1 MEEIIALSV
10 KLIFA
15 CISVVLTAVVIPWL
29 KEKRLYTWVKTAVQ
43 AAEKLAESQ
52 QITKE
57 TKKAYVIDFLE
68 NKGIKVTY
76 EVDVLIESCVEELD
90 YLRETILKKA

>member
-1 MEEIIALSV
+1 MDEIITLSV
-10 KLIFA
+10 RLIFA
-15 CISVVLTAVVIPWL
+15 VIGVIITTYLIPWL
-29 KEKRLYTWVKTAVQ
+29 KEKRLYVVVKTAVQ

-68 NKGIKVTY
+68 SKGIKVTY

-90 YLRETILKKA
+90 YLKETILKKA

>member
-1 MEEIIALSV
+1 MEEIITLSV
-10 KLIFA
+10 RLIFA
-15 CISVVLTAVVIPWL
+15 VIGVIITTYLIPWL
-29 KEKRLYTWVKTAVQ
+29 KEKRLYGVVKTAVQ
-43 AAEKLAESQ
+43 AAEKLADSQ

-68 NKGIKVTY
+68 NQGIKVTY

-90 YLRETILKKA
+90 YLKETILKKA

>member
-1 MEEIIALSV
+1 MDEIITLSV
-10 KLIFA
+10 RLMFA
-15 CISVVLTAVVIPWL
+15 VIGVIITTYLIPWL
-29 KEKRLYTWVKTAVQ
+29 KEKRLYVVVKTAVQ

-57 TKKAYVIDFLE
+57 TKKAYVVDFLE

-90 YLRETILKKA
+90 YLKETILKKA